1 MVPTTHNLIDASGN
15 IDRAAVM
22 REAWT
27 IYRRVRSWRPTVSF
41 GSQLECAWRIAR
53 QNRHE
58 VRMSRI
64 SNPILRAFA
73 SVGAPVYII
82 GAL

>member
-1 MVPTTHNLIDASGN
+1 MVPTTHNLIDETGN

-22 REAWT
+22 REAWAM
-27 IYRRVRSWRPTVSF
+27 YRRVRAWKPSVSF

-73 SVGAPVYII
+73 TVAAPVNIVW
-82 GAL
+82 GL